1 MEPKDKIEE
10 GIPPLDLEDDDFI
23 YPENDCDDCY
33 YADSE
38 DFAIDDLY
46 PKDDPEMDY
55 YDSLDDDL
63 DPNPHWDMP
72 FDDDEDDIFDDLEG
86 LDESDLY

>member
-10 GIPPLDLEDDDFI
+10 GMPPLDLEDDG
-23 YPENDCDDCY
+23 Y
-33 YADSE
+33 YVDSE

-46 PKDDPEMDY
+46 PEDDPEMDY

-72 FDDDEDDIFDDLEG
+72 FDDDEDD
-86 LDESDLY
+86 LDFYDED